1 MHDLDLYTAISTLLR
16 QFEQGFLSGSELASQ
31 FATLAT
37 QDNQDNQDNQGDE
50 HAQHA

>member
-31 FATLAT
+31 FANLAT
-37 QDNQDNQDNQGDE
+37 QDNQDNQGDE
-50 HAQHA
+50 HVQHA